1 MMKISLSTALL
12 SFLLIGTSFIV
23 TAAPAAASTSY
34 SVSVGYADDLRAAPN
49 FPSPWCGGPN
59 VALFASVGDSACAG
73 NGPTWDDGA
82 VMITNTG
89 TTSFTI
95 NSLTVLEPNDWCNN
109 TYGAGGCQLW
119 GGYLPFV
126 LAPGKS
132 AIFAQTSGQNFDTSD
147 FGLPGIGPSL
157 TDNCNA
163 GAEQGSATCVNN
175 IATVEFTVNGVE
187 SDFKDVGFVLNT
199 GGFDSVNS
207 NPCPDNG
214 NPNSS
219 NDQPGACNESL
230 QWRDISSTCGL
241 TCPGGS
247 GTPTGV
253 PEFSIP
259 LIVLTAISLVGIA
272 LVRRATLRTPV
283 PGMQRA
289 S

>member
-1 MMKISLSTALL
+1 MKKTLSTALL
-12 SFLLIGTSFIV
+12 GFLLVTTSFIIF
-23 TAAPAAASTSY
+23 APAVRASTQY
-34 SVSVGYADDLRAAPN
+34 SVQVGYADDLRAAPN
-49 FPSPWCGGPN
+49 FPSPWCGSPN

-82 VMITNTG
+82 ILITNTG
-89 TTSFTI
+89 TSPITI
-95 NSLTVLEPNDWCNN
+95 NSLTVLEPNDWC
-109 TYGAGGCQLW
+109 GSGGCTIW

-126 LAPGKS
+126 LAPGQQ

-175 IATVEFTVNGVE
+175 IPTVEFTVNGVQ
-187 SDFKDVGFVLNT
+187 SDFKDVGFTLDT

-241 TCPGGS
+241 TCPGGNP
-247 GTPTGV
+247 TPAV
-253 PEFSIP
+253 PEFGFP
-259 LIVLTAISLVGIA
+259 IVLVAALGLLA
-272 LVRRATLRTPV
+272 LVLVRKAVLPRRLVPSRTLT
-283 PGMQRA
+283 
-289 S
+289 